1 MAYGAGLESQLGAIS
16 QGFESLILRQT
27 WLHQINLSFKSLAT
41 FASTS
46 IISIVGKQKYNR
58 SPVRK

>member
-1 MAYGAGLESQLGAIS
+1 
-16 QGFESLILRQT
+16 
-27 WLHQINLSFKSLAT
+27 LAT